1 MQFELTGRDAEIA
14 ALAKQ
19 VGKDVLQPQA
29 AATDAGQFPA
39 DNLRALGAT
48 GLLGIKIR
56 KEYGGLQA
64 GNVAYVAAIR
74 ELAGVC
80 ASTAVTVAVTN
91 MVGDMIELYG
101 TEEQR
106 QRHLPN
112 LTSGAYLAGSFALSE
127 TGAGSDAAA
136 LRTRAEREGDD
147 WILNGS
153 KMWITSGD
161 VAGVTLVMARTD
173 TTKGSRGITAFLV
186 EPGTPGFEIG
196 RHEEKMGLRGSSTVA
211 LSFVDCRL
219 PDSARLGSEGQ
230 GFEIAMTALD
240 GGRCGIGGQA
250 LGMGYRVLA
259 ESARHLEARK
269 SADKTVG
276 TDQNSQFRLADMA
289 MRLDAAWLMVL
300 RAAWL
305 RDQGKKMS
313 REAAMAKVMAT
324 EAGDFAAKTAMQLVG
339 AAALDARHPV
349 ARALRDVRVSR
360 IYEGTSEIQRL
371 VIARSLAASV

>member
-1 MQFELTGRDAEIA
+1 
-14 ALAKQ
+14 
-19 VGKDVLQPQA
+19 
-29 AATDAGQFPA
+29 
-39 DNLRALGAT
+39 
-48 GLLGIKIR
+48 
-56 KEYGGLQA
+56 
-64 GNVAYVAAIR
+64 
-74 ELAGVC
+74 
-80 ASTAVTVAVTN
+80 
-91 MVGDMIELYG
+91 
-101 TEEQR
+101 
-106 QRHLPN
+106 
-112 LTSGAYLAGSFALSE
+112 
-127 TGAGSDAAA
+127 
-136 LRTRAEREGDD
+136 
-147 WILNGS
+147 
-153 KMWITSGD
+153 
-161 VAGVTLVMARTD
+161 
-173 TTKGSRGITAFLV
+173 
-186 EPGTPGFEIG
+186 
-196 RHEEKMGLRGSSTVA
+196 VA

-219 PDSARLGSEGQ
+219 PDSARLGQEGQ

-269 SADKTVG
+269 IAEKAVG
-276 TDQNSQFRLADMA
+276 TEQNSQFRLADMA